1 MDKEESPELFRVR
14 WKKEKS
20 NQPKPG
26 KNCKC

>member
-20 NQPKPG
+20 NRPKPG